1 MKKIL
6 LFVLLLSNSSW
17 MMAQP
22 SFSTI
27 INVLKGGEVNSIS
40 DYMDEQVELAVG
52 NQNGTYPKV
61 QALTMVNVFFQ
72 QNKPSN
78 CTLVHSGSA
87 RDGASYYCIGS
98 LTAGGKKYRVY
109 IFFKKLRSV
118 YKIQEMRIEL
128 E

>member
-1 MKKIL
+1 ML
-6 LFVLLLSNSSW
+6 
-17 MMAQP
+17 AQP
-22 SFSTI
+22 NFNTVI
-27 INVLKGGEVNSIS
+27 GALKAGNIATIS
-40 DYMDEQVELAVG
+40 DIMEEEIELAVG
-52 NQNGTYPKV
+52 DESGLYPKAETINKV
-61 QALTMVNVFFQ
+61 QGFFQ

-78 CTLVHSGSA
+78 CSLVHSGSA

-109 IFFKKLRSV
+109 LFFKKLASD